1 MSIEKMIEA
10 GMQAFKK
17 NIEAFCGAGA
27 EPALCA
33 DAAQAVACGLQHVLA
48 SVGAAN
54 QKGSNL
60 MAENPSAIRWRAR
73 STYTSGPGSTLPPQ
87 IKIGDRI
94 TLETI
99 EELHI
104 RRVLASTSSV
114 QESAE
119 VLGIDKATLWRKR
132 KQFGL

>member
-1 MSIEKMIEA
+1 MVERAVI
-10 GMQAFKK
+10 
-17 NIEAFCGAGA
+17 
-27 EPALCA
+27 LCTTPVIGEELLPETIA
-33 DAAQAVACGLQHVLA
+33 
-48 SVGAAN
+48 
-54 QKGSNL
+54 
-60 MAENPSAIRWRAR
+60 
-73 STYTSGPGSTLPPQ
+73 STLPPQ